1 MFLNYFRSS
10 CLFSQPALGISCQ
23 AERSTK
29 QEIGA
34 LSLPRKGSRRLT
46 AAPSTHTVQTN
57 QHFLCLLTTRVCS
70 RATSFTYFFFHQSM
84 CVAQSIFLKLSTPP
98 VLFFLP
104 KEYTYIFIFCY
115 CCWARPQGFEKG
127 QCCLGWGDSDLGL
140 VDSQLSEHTWKQL
153 KTSSWLTLFGGKKQR
168 GYAIP
173 LCLGHPSGLCLV
185 KKWKLNLMN

>member
-46 AAPSTHTVQTN
+46 AAPSTRTVQTN

-84 CVAQSIFLKLSTPP
+84 CVAQTIFPKLSTPP
-98 VLFFLP
+98 VLFFFFLRSIHIYLYFVIAAEP
-104 KEYTYIFIFCY
+104 ILKVL
-115 CCWARPQGFEKG
+115 RKG
-127 QCCLGWGDSDLGL
+127 NVAWGE
-140 VDSQLSEHTWKQL
+140 V
-153 KTSSWLTLFGGKKQR
+153 TL
-168 GYAIP
+168 IWVW
-173 LCLGHPSGLCLV
+173 ST
-185 KKWKLNLMN
+185 LNFQSTRENS